1 MTPGGGSAPTAVFDL
16 DGVLLRG
23 DTVRLFL
30 AGRLRRAP
38 ARALP
43 LAAAA
48 PLVAVAAVAGPT
60 RPAAARLLTWLA
72 GADGEVTAAFR
83 AGLARHP
90 EAAVADALACL
101 RAHRAA
107 GDRVVVA
114 TAAEETLARGYLA
127 ALGLAHVE
135 VVGSTGWPR
144 PVRVHGA
151 AKVRALVARGFP
163 PPWTAVY
170 SDSASDLPLFAGTP
184 RPVLVNAP
192 AGAMAQAARALG
204 ATPATRTWH

>member
-1 MTPGGGSAPTAVFDL
+1 VVFDL

-23 DTVRLFL
+23 NAVRVFL
-30 AGRLRRAP
+30 VGRLRRAP

-43 LAAAA
+43 LALAA
-48 PLVAVAAVAGPT
+48 PLVALGAAAGPT
-60 RPAAARLLTWLA
+60 RPAAARLLTVVA
-72 GADGEVTAAFR
+72 GANADTSADYREA
-83 AGLARHP
+83 LARHP

-114 TAAEETLARGYLA
+114 TAAEETLARGYLD
-127 ALGLAHVE
+127 ALGLADVE

-144 PVRVHGA
+144 PVRVHGG

-163 PPWTAVY
+163 PPWAAVY

-192 AGAMAQAARALG
+192 AGAVAQVTRTLG
-204 ATPATRTWH
+204 AAPGTRTWH